1 MHKLIL
7 LGKLIPTINTG
18 CALMQRTL
26 VGIGAML
33 CLSSIA
39 FAAVPINDNEL
50 TNNFL
55 SNDVSISKIASTQ
68 LIQND
73 YIKQEFEEKELK
85 NIAAKVTPIPD
96 NLDSAVSESF
106 TLVSDDGI
114 SASESTNVIEV
125 KKIIADV
132 VKAKKIANSIETLDN
147 NERKTILINNEPLFA
162 LDILKEI
169 ALKDT
174 NSDLYRIN
182 GKKNVSYDLST
193 INGYYYDNSTGSYE
207 FNNITGIVKF
217 YVEIYDD
224 DRGMNFRRSTYVF

>member
-1 MHKLIL
+1 MHNPYL

-73 YIKQEFEEKELK
+73 YLNKEFEEKQLK
-85 NIAAKVTPIPD
+85 DIATKSTAIPD
-96 NLDSAVSESF
+96 N
-106 TLVSDDGI
+106 
-114 SASESTNVIEV
+114 
-125 KKIIADV
+125 
-132 VKAKKIANSIETLDN
+132 
-147 NERKTILINNEPLFA
+147 
-162 LDILKEI
+162 
-169 ALKDT
+169 
-174 NSDLYRIN
+174 
-182 GKKNVSYDLST
+182 
-193 INGYYYDNSTGSYE
+193 
-207 FNNITGIVKF
+207 FN
-217 YVEIYDD
+217 
-224 DRGMNFRRSTYVF
+224 